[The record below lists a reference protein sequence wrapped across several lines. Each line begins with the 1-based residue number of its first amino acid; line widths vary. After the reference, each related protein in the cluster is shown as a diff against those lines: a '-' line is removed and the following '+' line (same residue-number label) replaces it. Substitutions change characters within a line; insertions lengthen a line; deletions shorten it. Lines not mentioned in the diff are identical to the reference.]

1 MEQHDIAGQVHMSG
15 PASDGD
21 GASLAGWL
29 EKLPVSP
36 SLSFAWRRRWLALHA
51 DRLQWSMSPD
61 SPPRGVLPLDA
72 STKVELDGA
81 RLKVCGANGKVL
93 MLRGANLDAW
103 AAAIEPQRHVGG
115 GAWKA
120 SGWSQSLPVSKWL
133 LPKLGLP
140 ANANEAAA
148 FIQRVTKD
156 ELRARLRGAGLHG
169 HLESLWCAVEQLR
182 TQPAMTGEELSV
194 KFIDEGEAYKGAM
207 DMAPLSA
214 FFHGLE
220 QLVGPPRIVGGSLRT
235 AMEHEH
241 CQAPDSNECF
251 LRSMSKHAPHL
262 LPEAT
267 ERCGVCTRAERKW
280 RACICAGPIT
290 PSTPRRRRSGR
301 SSWRPR
307 RVQWSG
313 RQPRWVRVAPSA

>member
-1 MEQHDIAGQVHMSG
+1 MVG

-29 EKLPVSP
+29 ELRVSP
-36 SLSFAWRRRWLALHA
+36 SLRFAWRRRWIALHA
-51 DRLQWSMSPD
+51 DRLQWSMLPD

-72 STKVELDGA
+72 STKVELEGK
-81 RLKVCGANGKVL
+81 RLKVCGAKGTVL
-93 MLRGANLDAW
+93 MLRGDHLDAW
-103 AAAIEPQRHVGG
+103 AVAIKQKRHVGG
-115 GAWKA
+115 GAWKVR
-120 SGWSQSLPVSKWL
+120 SWSQSLPVSKWL

-148 FIQRVTKD
+148 FVQRVTKD

-182 TQPAMTGEELSV
+182 TQPAMTGEELSA

-235 AMEHEH
+235 AMEREH
-241 CQAPDSNECF
+241 CQAPDSNERF
-251 LRSMSKHAPHL
+251 LRSMSTHAPHL

-280 RACICAGPIT
+280 RACICAGPAT
-290 PSTPRRRRSGR
+290 QSTPRRRRSGR